1 MCYQCD
7 EDPDFKKEIDEFVER
22 INSQRV
28 GRDSNKGLS
37 DKPRVQ
43 GIVYSGEPEDW
54 PDSVYRG
61 SNYIEGSDFELA
73 AYDKSYAAVELLL
86 QKHHDYGPNN
96 IALSPGG
103 PLNGLTVRLW
113 DKVARL
119 AHLIENGATPEN
131 ESLYDTFMDISNYGL
146 IGMLVLD
153 GQWPDADTGPKK

>member
-1 MCYQCD
+1 MCYQCN
-7 EDPDFKKEIDEFVER
+7 EDPDFKKEIDELTER
-22 INSQRV
+22 INYQWARTK
-28 GRDSNKGLS
+28 RDKELS
-37 DKPRVQ
+37 DEPRVQ
-43 GIVYSGEPEDW
+43 GIVYSDKPENW

-61 SNYIEGSDFELA
+61 SNYNEENDFELA
-73 AYDKSYAAVELLL
+73 AIDKSYEAVELLL

-119 AHLIENGATPEN
+119 AHLIESGETPSN

-153 GQWPDADTGPKK
+153 GQWPEANTGQKK